1 MLLQDTP
8 ARLQVRVPYQ
18 NDMWWKKYYYILSME
33 NSLRIQILY
42 SDNHQQ
48 NPVIGMDIFLVQNA
62 IRSPFTI
69 T

>member
-1 MLLQDTP
+1 
-8 ARLQVRVPYQ
+8 
-18 NDMWWKKYYYILSME
+18 ME